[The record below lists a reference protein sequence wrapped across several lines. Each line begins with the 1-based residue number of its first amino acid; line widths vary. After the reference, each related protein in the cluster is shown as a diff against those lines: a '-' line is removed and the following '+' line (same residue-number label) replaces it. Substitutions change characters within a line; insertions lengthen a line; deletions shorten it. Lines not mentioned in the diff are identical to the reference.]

1 MPAPDLAPVVATL
14 KARVPDLM
22 AIYAFGSRIQ
32 GTAGPDSDMD
42 LAVLVGGYADPVLLW
57 TLSSELAGLVG
68 CSVDLLDFRGA
79 STVMQDQILRTGVRL
94 WASGIEV
101 DDYEL
106 FVLNEKLRLNER
118 REGLLED
125 IMARGTVYGR

>member
-1 MPAPDLAPVVATL
+1 MPTPDLTPAVATL

-22 AIYAFGSRIQ
+22 AVYAFGSRIQ
-32 GTAGPDSDMD
+32 GTAGPDSDLD

-57 TLSSELAGLVG
+57 TLSSELAGIVG
-68 CSVDLLDFRGA
+68 CPVDLLDFRGA